1 MFLSGKYIITSM
13 KHKINREDGYN
24 TTLELA
30 KDSLIKGIPDAFE

>member
-1 MFLSGKYIITSM
+1 M
-13 KHKINREDGYN
+13 INREVGYN